1 MLQLN
6 NNLNLNN
13 LKLPQFYFEITVVF
27 LEEIDGSENM

>member
-13 LKLPQFYFEITVVF
+13 LKLPPFYDQFEITVAFV
-27 LEEIDGSENM
+27 EEIDG